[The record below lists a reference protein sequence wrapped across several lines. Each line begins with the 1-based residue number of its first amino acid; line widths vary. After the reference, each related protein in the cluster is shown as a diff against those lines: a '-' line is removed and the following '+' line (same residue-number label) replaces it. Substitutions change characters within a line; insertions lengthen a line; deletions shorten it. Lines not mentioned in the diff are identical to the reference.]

1 MRSSPILSFSLISI
15 GISFAITL
23 VFWLRFGLEPFTAWL
38 VAINLTAF
46 MVYGADKTLAQG
58 RRVRVPEKV
67 LLLLALLFGSLGA
80 WLGMQFFH
88 HKTAKQSFKI
98 QFWLVVLLQ
107 AALIVVYYLVIRP
120 IL

>member
-1 MRSSPILSFSLISI
+1 MRSSPVLSFSLISF
-15 GISFAITL
+15 GIAAAITL
-23 VFWLRFGLEPFTAWL
+23 VFWLRFGLEPFTSWL

-46 MVYGADKTLAQG
+46 MVYGADKTMAEG

-80 WLGMQFFH
+80 WLGMQFFR

-98 QFWLVVLLQ
+98 QFWLAVFLQ
-107 AALIVVYYLVIRP
+107 AALVLLYYLVIRP
-120 IL
+120 AM